1 MKDYNLNRKIKI
13 GTPSSLFNESKR
25 RNSFRVKPFTELKIY
40 DTSPEKI
47 RKARRS
53 STLNSSSSSPN
64 YLKTTENTRIRNKK
78 RRSLFT
84 KDD

>member
-1 MKDYNLNRKIKI
+1 MIL
-13 GTPSSLFNESKR
+13 P
-25 RNSFRVKPFTELKIY
+25 LKKL
-40 DTSPEKI
+40 EKQEEVLHL
-47 RKARRS
+47 
-53 STLNSSSSSPN
+53 TSSSSSPN